1 MLHFK
6 DEKNSN
12 WSKAAEVAIDQGF
25 KQASFH
31 EKNNWNVD
39 IDPKVKR
46 GKSSLATRVMIKT
59 LEWKKI

>member
-31 EKNNWNVD
+31 EKN
-39 IDPKVKR
+39 KQ
-46 GKSSLATRVMIKT
+46 
-59 LEWKKI
+59 LECWHWS